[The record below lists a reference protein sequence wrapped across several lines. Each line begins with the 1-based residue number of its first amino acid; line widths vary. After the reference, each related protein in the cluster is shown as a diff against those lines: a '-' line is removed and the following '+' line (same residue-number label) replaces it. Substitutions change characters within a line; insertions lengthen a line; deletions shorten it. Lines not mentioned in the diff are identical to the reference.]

1 MWVNVFFYERRRLL
15 LFSEYRFPES
25 RLRTGCPTD
34 TPQKKERN

>member
-15 LFSEYRFPES
+15 FFSKYRFPES
-25 RLRTGCPTD
+25 RLRIGRPAD